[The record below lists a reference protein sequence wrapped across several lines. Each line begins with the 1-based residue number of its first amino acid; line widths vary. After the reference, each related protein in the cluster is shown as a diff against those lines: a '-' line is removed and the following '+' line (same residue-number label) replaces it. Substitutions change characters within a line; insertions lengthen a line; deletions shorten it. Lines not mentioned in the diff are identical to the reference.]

1 MARTMRLTAILSL
14 AGTLLLSVLYRAT
27 SGGVWLSLAITC
39 GTVAYH
45 IIMRLLVGLA
55 FSAGMQNRAN
65 YTSRWYQVSRREM
78 AVYEKLKVKRWK
90 RGMPTYDPSLFD
102 PRTHTWEEIVQ
113 ATCQA
118 ELVHE
123 TIAVLSFLPI
133 AAGVR
138 FGAYPVFIITSVL
151 AAACDMAFVIMQ
163 RYNRPRLINKADGAA
178 EAQSADGRVGDGVP
192 DVPLRRGGRL
202 CSPCATALWHFNTKR
217 A

>member
-1 MARTMRLTAILSL
+1 MAKTMKLAAALSL
-14 AGTLLLSVLYRAT
+14 AGTLLLSVLYKAI
-27 SGGVWLSLAITC
+27 GGDTWLALAITC

-45 IIMRLLVGLA
+45 IVMRLLVGLV
-55 FSAGMQNRAN
+55 FSVGMQNRAN
-65 YTSRWYQVSRREM
+65 YRNRWYQVSRREM
-78 AVYEKLKVKRWK
+78 AVYEKLKVKHWK

-151 AAACDMAFVIMQ
+151 AAACDMMFVIMQ
-163 RYNRPRLINKADGAA
+163 RYNRPRLIRLMEMK
-178 EAQSADGRVGDGVP
+178 
-192 DVPLRRGGRL
+192 RRTET
-202 CSPCATALWHFNTKR
+202 SR

>member
-14 AGTLLLSVLYRAT
+14 AGTLLLSALYRAT
-27 SGGVWLSLAITC
+27 SGGIWLSLAITC

-55 FSAGMQNRAN
+55 FNTGMQNRAN

-102 PRTHTWEEIVQ
+102 HRTRTWEEIVQ

-133 AAGVR
+133 AACGSEPIR
-138 FGAYPVFIITSVL
+138 CSSSPPFWRRRATW
-151 AAACDMAFVIMQ
+151 
-163 RYNRPRLINKADGAA
+163 RL
-178 EAQSADGRVGDGVP
+178 S
-192 DVPLRRGGRL
+192 L
-202 CSPCATALWHFNTKR
+202 CSDTTGRGL
-217 A
+217 

>member
-1 MARTMRLTAILSL
+1 MARTMRLTGNLAL
-14 AGTLLLSVLYRAT
+14 AGTRLLSALSRAT
-27 SGGVWLSLAITC
+27 SGGIWLSLAITC

-102 PRTHTWEEIVQ
+102 TRTHTWEEIVQ

-118 ELVHE
+118 ELCHY
-123 TIAVLSFLPI
+123 
-133 AAGVR
+133 AA
-138 FGAYPVFIITSVL
+138 IQQ
-151 AAACDMAFVIMQ
+151 AAA
-163 RYNRPRLINKADGAA
+163 YKADGAA
-178 EAQSADGRVGDGVP
+178 EAQSTDGRVGDGVP

-202 CSPCATALWHFNTKR
+202 CPPCATALWHFNTKR